1 MNLITGVIAAIAL
14 LVGYLIGARRKKAA
28 APAEIAVASGE
39 EILQNAAIR
48 IIETSVSLFLST
60 FVMEMKA
67 VSAADVKMLME
78 QKYKEQLSAI
88 RQACILLTA
97 NDGLSLAILKASGLK
112 FTEEEREQFNN
123 ASNQYTHEQSAD

>member
-39 EILQNAAIR
+39 EILQNAAVR

>member
-14 LVGYLIGARRKKAA
+14 LVGYLIGARKKAA
-28 APAEIAVASGE
+28 APAAIAVASGE
-39 EILQNAAIR
+39 EILQNAAVR

>member
-14 LVGYLIGARRKKAA
+14 LVGYLIGARKKAA
-28 APAEIAVASGE
+28 APAAIAVASGE